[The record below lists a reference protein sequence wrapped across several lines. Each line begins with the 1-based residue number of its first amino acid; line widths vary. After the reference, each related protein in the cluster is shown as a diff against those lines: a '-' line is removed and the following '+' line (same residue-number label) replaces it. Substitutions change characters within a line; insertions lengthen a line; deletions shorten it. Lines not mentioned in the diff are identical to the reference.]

1 MAEVLHVKGEVLV
14 SEQES
19 MPELWVIDGKVSFT
33 PPTSGDVETVT
44 GYVLPGFVDAHCHV
58 GLGKQGAVDAQT
70 SEAQALAE
78 LEARLRA
85 AVRSW
90 PESLGRAIGLEFED
104 DKAGALGPVWENAFP
119 GSYREDYEIEEAIQ
133 DLKRCEELW
142 GRDPDL
148 PAEVRV
154 AQTEDGQV
162 RLNIYLTQSLS
173 LTELLP
179 LLQAG
184 GSEDL
189 PTHQLGRHLKAAAE
203 AAMPGFTVQLTS
215 LRMRASMRAGLTSA
229 SMALSSSAGTAG

>member
-1 MAEVLHVKGEVLV
+1 MA
-14 SEQES
+14 S
-19 MPELWVIDGKVSFT
+19 
-33 PPTSGDVETVT
+33 
-44 GYVLPGFVDAHCHV
+44 C
-58 GLGKQGAVDAQT
+58 
-70 SEAQALAE
+70 LASV
-78 LEARLRA
+78 RLARA

-104 DKAGALGPVWENAFP
+104 DKAGALGPVWADAFP

-179 LLQAG
+179 LLHNMGLRVLDQRPYTVTPADGREFQLYDFGVELLRAEQQQQAP
-184 GSEDL
+184 EERRAVAMCL
-189 PTHQLGRHLKAAAE
+189 QLGDHPFGL
-203 AAMPGFTVQLTS
+203 G
-215 LRMRASMRAGLTSA
+215 LRRLDMHDGVRR
-229 SMALSSSAGTAG
+229 